1 MLTRRGR
8 MQKDIRGNGCR
19 NPPLLDKNL
28 ARDPTGS
35 PKIFFALRAT
45 ITKKNNLAF
54 PPKISSHFARG
65 YQKHQLTLENPEDF
79 LCDQF
84 TLRNSQK
91 SVFSWHIKMPTR
103 AGLPFKILDK
113 TFFTQSRE
121 EYFRV
126 IEARKRS
133 SLLIRRGLDFC
144 FLWKTARMS
153 LVSLITTNSMPRGCS
168 YRS

>member
-1 MLTRRGR
+1 

-45 ITKKNNLAF
+45 ITINLAF
-54 PPKISSHFARG
+54 PPKISSHFARKG

-79 LCDQF
+79 LRDQF

-91 SVFSWHIKMPTR
+91 
-103 AGLPFKILDK
+103 G
-113 TFFTQSRE
+113 
-121 EYFRV
+121 
-126 IEARKRS
+126 
-133 SLLIRRGLDFC
+133 SLAD
-144 FLWKTARMS
+144 T
-153 LVSLITTNSMPRGCS
+153 
-168 YRS
+168 

>member
-1 MLTRRGR
+1 

-28 ARDPTGS
+28 AR

-45 ITKKNNLAF
+45 ITKKINLAF

-79 LCDQF
+79 LCVQF

-91 SVFSWHIKMPTR
+91 SVFS
-103 AGLPFKILDK
+103 
-113 TFFTQSRE
+113 
-121 EYFRV
+121 
-126 IEARKRS
+126 
-133 SLLIRRGLDFC
+133 
-144 FLWKTARMS
+144 
-153 LVSLITTNSMPRGCS
+153 
-168 YRS
+168 

>member
-1 MLTRRGR
+1 MLTGRGR

-45 ITKKNNLAF
+45 STKKLNLAF
-54 PPKISSHFARG
+54 PPKISSHFARKG

-79 LCDQF
+79 LRDQF

-91 SVFSWHIKMPTR
+91 
-103 AGLPFKILDK
+103 
-113 TFFTQSRE
+113 
-121 EYFRV
+121 
-126 IEARKRS
+126 
-133 SLLIRRGLDFC
+133 
-144 FLWKTARMS
+144 
-153 LVSLITTNSMPRGCS
+153 VSLADT
-168 YRS
+168 